1 MKTQPTLPYL
11 NPDLPFDTR
20 LDDLISRMSLQ
31 EKVGQMLNE
40 CPAIPHLGLS
50 NYN

>member
-1 MKTQPTLPYL
+1 MQTKPTLPYL

-20 LDDLISRMSLQ
+20 VDDLISRMSLP
-31 EKVGQMLNE
+31 EKVSQMLNE
-40 CPAIPHLGLS
+40 CLPIPSPGLS